1 MTKLHNLSLEQTDII
16 DEGEQRIAPEDG
28 VMNISFT
35 NCSNKNVV
43 QNGSIKKKKNM
54 FSFQQNWQ
62 VISKKV
68 HAAAKHHAADG

>member
-43 QNGSIKKKKNM
+43 QNGSIKKKKM